1 MWVPGAAVLGDAKA
15 SQAQPFGFQNQVFRG
30 KIAIAAA
37 LGGVDMKVEYS
48 RNIRAITSVALSYQP
63 SAISFLD
70 RIPLIVDCPL
80 SLSVMTVIVNG

>member
-1 MWVPGAAVLGDAKA
+1 VLGDAKA

-48 RNIRAITSVALSYQP
+48 SHNVRGFKLSAVSDQ
-63 SAISFLD
+63 
-70 RIPLIVDCPL
+70 L
-80 SLSVMTVIVNG
+80 S

>member
-1 MWVPGAAVLGDAKA
+1 VTVGKSAEFMWVPGAAVLGDAKA

-48 RNIRAITSVALSYQP
+48 SHNVRG
-63 SAISFLD
+63 F
-70 RIPLIVDCPL
+70 
-80 SLSVMTVIVNG
+80 